1 MDSARG
7 RFSNQRPKDSEEQWA
22 RILKYV
28 FFWHPKFDFLPE
40 FSKFKY
46 VRPVSCKGRFE
57 LGRPL
62 GTYAG

>member
-7 RFSNQRPKDSEEQWA
+7 GFSNQRIKDSEELWA
-22 RILKYV
+22 RILKYM
-28 FFWHPKFDFLPE
+28 FCWRPKFDFLPE
-40 FSKFKY
+40 FSKLKY
-46 VRPVSCKGRFE
+46 VRPVSCKDRFE

>member
-7 RFSNQRPKDSEEQWA
+7 RFSNQRTKDSEELWA
-22 RILKYV
+22 RILKCV
-28 FFWHPKFDFLPE
+28 FFWRPKFDFLPE
-40 FSKFKY
+40 LPKFKY
-46 VRPVSCKGRFE
+46 VRPVSCKDRFE